1 MRVAVI
7 ANSKAEGVALAWD
20 SVCRALRD
28 LGAELLLPPDCA
40 AFPAPGTD
48 EVLAACDVAV
58 ALGGD
63 GTIIHT
69 AKRAAGYG
77 RAVLGVNCGHLGF
90 MAGLE
95 LDELSHLP
103 ALIEGRYTEE
113 RRMVLDVAVHA
124 AEATRRFTALNEV
137 VISRG
142 ALSRMIE
149 LQVSNHGEP
158 VVTYH
163 ADGVIVATPTG
174 STAYSLS
181 AGGPIIDP
189 ALNALLM
196 TPICPHSLF
205 TRSMIFHE
213 DACLSVTS
221 PSADREEIFLTA
233 DSEEGMPVSG
243 RDRIVV
249 SRSPLEA
256 RLIKIKPVSFYGVIN
271 QKLMNRR

>member
-1 MRVAVI
+1 M
-7 ANSKAEGVALAWD
+7 
-20 SVCRALRD
+20 
-28 LGAELLLPPDCA
+28 
-40 AFPAPGTD
+40 
-48 EVLAACDVAV
+48 
-58 ALGGD
+58 
-63 GTIIHT
+63 
-69 AKRAAGYG
+69 
-77 RAVLGVNCGHLGF
+77 GVNCGHLGF

>member
-7 ANSKAEGVALAWD
+7 ANSKAAGVSAALD
-20 SVCRALRD
+20 GVCRALQE
-28 LGAELLLPPDCA
+28 LGAELL
-40 AFPAPGTD
+40 FPAVSGEFPAADTD
-48 EVLAACDVAV
+48 EVLLQSDVAV

-69 AKRAAGYG
+69 AKRAANCG
-77 RAVLGVNCGHLGF
+77 RAVLGINCGPLGF

-95 LDELSHLP
+95 LDEMSQLP

-113 RRMVLDVAVHA
+113 LRMVLDVTVDRGG
-124 AEATRRFTALNEV
+124 EKRRFTALNEV

-142 ALSRMIE
+142 SLSRMIE
-149 LQVSNHGEP
+149 LNIRNHDEP

-189 ALNALLM
+189 ALDALLM

-205 TRSMIFHE
+205 TRSMIFHR
-213 DACLSVTS
+213 DASLSVTS
-221 PSADREEIFLTA
+221 PSADHEEIFLTA
-233 DSEEGMPVSG
+233 DSEEGM
-243 RDRIVV
+243 RITGQDKIIIA
-249 SRSPLEA
+249 RSSMMA

>member
-7 ANSKAEGVALAWD
+7 ANSKAEGVALARD

-181 AGGPIIDP
+181 AGG
-189 ALNALLM
+189 
-196 TPICPHSLF
+196 
-205 TRSMIFHE
+205 
-213 DACLSVTS
+213 LSS
-221 PSADREEIFLTA
+221 I
-233 DSEEGMPVSG
+233 
-243 RDRIVV
+243 
-249 SRSPLEA
+249 
-256 RLIKIKPVSFYGVIN
+256 
-271 QKLMNRR
+271 RR

>member
-7 ANSKAEGVALAWD
+7 ANSKAEGVALARD
-20 SVCRALRD
+20 SVCRARGIWERSCCSRRTAL
-28 LGAELLLPPDCA
+28 

-124 AEATRRFTALNEV
+124 AEAT
-137 VISRG
+137 
-142 ALSRMIE
+142 
-149 LQVSNHGEP
+149 
-158 VVTYH
+158 
-163 ADGVIVATPTG
+163 
-174 STAYSLS
+174 
-181 AGGPIIDP
+181 GG
-189 ALNALLM
+189 
-196 TPICPHSLF
+196 
-205 TRSMIFHE
+205 
-213 DACLSVTS
+213 
-221 PSADREEIFLTA
+221 
-233 DSEEGMPVSG
+233 
-243 RDRIVV
+243 
-249 SRSPLEA
+249 SPLST
-256 RLIKIKPVSFYGVIN
+256 RW
-271 QKLMNRR
+271 